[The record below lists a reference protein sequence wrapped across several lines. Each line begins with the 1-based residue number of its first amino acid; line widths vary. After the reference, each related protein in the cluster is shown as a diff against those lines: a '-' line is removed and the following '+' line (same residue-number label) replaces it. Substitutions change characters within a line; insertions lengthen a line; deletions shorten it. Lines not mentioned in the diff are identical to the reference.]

1 MSEFEELSAKHVRR
15 RAFLSGVAATTAAS
29 LLRNV
34 PGNAEQ
40 VNTSTR
46 LPNSSNEP
54 FETTDE
60 ERIDDLV
67 TANHILFSQGV
78 VDGFGHLSVRSVDH
92 PTHFFMSWNKAPALV
107 TKDDMLEFDQDSTPL
122 NANGRFPYGERFIH
136 GEIYRAR
143 PDVQAVVHSH
153 SPAVIPFGV
162 TGVAMRPIMHL
173 AGFLP
178 QNAPVFDIR
187 TVSGENNRITVGSKE
202 EGAALA
208 KVLGNSPVVL
218 MRGHG
223 DAVVGPSIKHAVYR
237 AIYTELNAK
246 IQFQALLLGQITFL
260 NPMEAANVDIS
271 NESGGG
277 HKAWEIWKAEAMANS
292 ARLAPYMKAQ
302 P

>member
-1 MSEFEELSAKHVRR
+1 MSEFEEVSAAQVKRR
-15 RAFLSGVAATTAAS
+15 VFLSGLAATTAAS
-29 LLRNV
+29 LLSAV
-34 PGNAEQ
+34 PGVGQQEKS
-40 VNTSTR
+40 STR
-46 LPNSSNEP
+46 SAASSNDP

-67 TANHILFSQGV
+67 TANHILFQQGV
-78 VDGFGHLSVRSVDH
+78 VDGFGHLSVRSVTK

-122 NANGRFPYGERFIH
+122 NANGRLPYGERFIH

-153 SPAVIPFGV
+153 SPAVVPFGV
-162 TGVAMRPIMHL
+162 TGVALRPIMHL

-178 QNAPVFDIR
+178 QYVPVFDIR
-187 TVSGENNRITVGSKE
+187 NVSGENNRITVNTNA

-223 DAVVGPSIKHAVYR
+223 DAVVGPSVKHAVYR
-237 AIYTELNAK
+237 AIYTQVNAQ
-246 IQFQALLLGQITFL
+246 IQLQALPLGQITFL
-260 NPMEAANVDIS
+260 NSMEGANVDVS

-292 ARLAPYMKAQ
+292 ARLAPYMKG
-302 P
+302 